1 MRILVTG
8 GNGQLGHC
16 LADTLP
22 GNWQIVS
29 LDRRQ
34 LDIADWPAVQQTVAE
49 LNVDFIVNAAAY
61 TLVDKAE
68 EEIIVAE
75 AANVIGPANLA
86 MIAESLS
93 IPLIHISTDY
103 VFSGAEEG
111 VSLCEDSPTGPL
123 NVYGQT
129 KLLGEKAVLTT
140 CSRAVVIRTSWLFSE
155 YGTSFV
161 HTMLKLGKT
170 RKSLA
175 IINDQFGRPTYA
187 GDLAKCIL
195 TIISQGVNEPMLY
208 HFCGDKIVSWF
219 EFAAE
224 IFSLAKVFDD
234 SYRFMA
240 LSSINSEQ
248 YKCAAKRPKHAILN
262 CEKIYRERGICNSNW
277 RVSLEKVV
285 PKIIDQMNN

>member
-86 MIAESLS
+86 MIAES
-93 IPLIHISTDY
+93 
-103 VFSGAEEG
+103 
-111 VSLCEDSPTGPL
+111 
-123 NVYGQT
+123 
-129 KLLGEKAVLTT
+129 
-140 CSRAVVIRTSWLFSE
+140 
-155 YGTSFV
+155 
-161 HTMLKLGKT
+161 
-170 RKSLA
+170 
-175 IINDQFGRPTYA
+175 
-187 GDLAKCIL
+187 
-195 TIISQGVNEPMLY
+195 
-208 HFCGDKIVSWF
+208 
-219 EFAAE
+219 
-224 IFSLAKVFDD
+224 
-234 SYRFMA
+234 
-240 LSSINSEQ
+240 
-248 YKCAAKRPKHAILN
+248 
-262 CEKIYRERGICNSNW
+262 
-277 RVSLEKVV
+277 
-285 PKIIDQMNN
+285 

>member
-155 YGTSFV
+155 HGTSFV

-224 IFSLAKVFDD
+224 IFFFS
-234 SYRFMA
+234 
-240 LSSINSEQ
+240 
-248 YKCAAKRPKHAILN
+248 
-262 CEKIYRERGICNSNW
+262 
-277 RVSLEKVV
+277 
-285 PKIIDQMNN
+285 